1 MFDKPT
7 RNHPYFIFERGGALA
22 LVLLF
27 YLGSNIV
34 GEQQADVWKRL
45 FSADY
50 KAALA
55 FILEKNLS
63 ALLLAAVGI
72 PVLCLFVI
80 AVSFLIWRRTT
91 FYIDKDDNFR
101 YDHRGLVRKEIRVPL
116 RGIST
121 VNIRRSLFKRL
132 FGLAAVRLDVNS
144 AVTSEKADFSLVM
157 TAAQAEVFARTI
169 EAKKAEAAGSAAVSA
184 APSAE
189 AAASVATD
197 AAQRREIRY
206 TPGQVFVHILLTAS
220 FAAPVVILLMWLAQF
235 LPVFAGEAETI
246 SLLPLLV
253 IVVAGILFAAL
264 KQFLTLYGYTVSA
277 DRERV
282 TLSHGL
288 LNRQSYTF
296 ELKKINAVVVHQSLL
311 ARLCKRAYV
320 EVVVI
325 GYGDAKARP
334 RLCLYASLAEVE
346 RIRDALTGDFGD
358 FEAPQKLARAG
369 FWQKQLVLLLWAL
382 AAFGLIGSFSPLWG
396 AAAAV
401 FLLLWGTLSHKLASV
416 ATSIAFA
423 EHGFRYTCGIFK
435 KATRFVRYG
444 DVQQAEFRANRVQQR
459 LGNAKLSFV
468 ILSAAAER
476 RTATGYFPE
485 SALEALA
492 AHIVK
497 ARDTSTKLWE

>member
-22 LVLLF
+22 LLLLF
-27 YLGSNIV
+27 YLGSNVV
-34 GEQQADVWKRL
+34 GEQRADVWKQL
-45 FSADY
+45 FSSDY

-55 FILEKNLS
+55 FILEENLS

-72 PVLCLFVI
+72 PVLCLIVI

-169 EAKKAEAAGSAAVSA
+169 EAKKAEAA
-184 APSAE
+184 
-189 AAASVATD
+189 ASVAAD

-253 IVVAGILFAAL
+253 IVAAGILFAAL

-288 LNRQSYTF
+288 LNRQIYTF

-334 RLCLYASLAEVE
+334 RLCLYAPLAEVE

-369 FWQKQLVLLLWAL
+369 FWQKQLVLLLWTL
-382 AAFGLIGSFSPLWG
+382 AVFGLIGSFSPLWG

-423 EHGFRYTCGIFK
+423 ERGFQYTCGIFK

-459 LGNAKLSFV
+459 LGNAKLSFI